1 MLTNNKIAPRGTMTD
16 RPLTLGIASRRVL
29 ADVVTDDLREAIVSH
44 ELEPGR
50 RLAEDDLAAQMGVS
64 RGPVREAL
72 MRLEREGLVVI
83 ERHKGARIASWNR
96 HDLEEIYSL
105 RSVLEELALEWACK
119 NATSA
124 DLAAMEE
131 ILRRYRGL
139 SEKQRT
145 PKEVSRI
152 DLDFHTALF
161 KAAHHDRLFR
171 AWEILRSQIHAFLVY
186 TWSKD
191 DSVNKNYMPTWEH
204 DHDRI
209 LEIVRSKKL
218 GSARKEIHDHVSRGF
233 DRVSKHFSEGHKA
246 TVKPKKKR

>member
-1 MLTNNKIAPRGTMTD
+1 M
-16 RPLTLGIASRRVL
+16 ASRRVL
-29 ADVVTDDLREAIVSH
+29 ADVVTDDLRDAIVSH

-72 MRLEREGLVVI
+72 MRLEREGLVFI
-83 ERHKGARIASWNR
+83 ERHKGARIASWNKQ
-96 HDLEEIYSL
+96 DLEEIYSL
-105 RSVLEELALEWACK
+105 RSVLEELALEWACR

-124 DLAAMEE
+124 DIAAMEE
-131 ILRRYRGL
+131 IMRHYRSL
-139 SEKQRT
+139 SEKHRT

-161 KAAHHDRLFR
+161 KAAHHVRLFR

-191 DSVNKNYMPTWEH
+191 DLVNKNYMPSWEG
-204 DHDRI
+204 DHLRI
-209 LEIVRSKKL
+209 LDVVRSKKL
-218 GSARKEIHDHVSRGF
+218 GSARKEIQNHVAKGF
-233 DRVSKHFSEGHKA
+233 DRVSKHFAEGPKPA
-246 TVKPKKKR
+246 AKPKKRL

>member
-1 MLTNNKIAPRGTMTD
+1 MSE
-16 RPLTLGIASRRVL
+16 RPLSLGIASRRVL
-29 ADVVTDDLREAIVSH
+29 ADVVTDDLRDAIVSH

-72 MRLEREGLVVI
+72 MRLEREGLVFI
-83 ERHKGARIASWNR
+83 ERHKGARIASWNK

-105 RSVLEELALEWACK
+105 RSVLEELALEWACR

-124 DLAAMEE
+124 DIAAMEE
-131 ILRRYRGL
+131 IMRHYRSL

-191 DSVNKNYMPTWEH
+191 DLVNKNYMPSWEN
-204 DHDRI
+204 DHVRI
-209 LEIVRSKKL
+209 LDVVRSKKL
-218 GSARKEIHDHVSRGF
+218 GSARKEIQNHVAKGF
-233 DRVSKHFSEGHKA
+233 DRVSKHFAEGPKPA
-246 TVKPKKKR
+246 AKPKKKR

>member
-1 MLTNNKIAPRGTMTD
+1 MSE
-16 RPLTLGIASRRVL
+16 RPLSLGIASRRVL
-29 ADVVTDDLREAIVSH
+29 ADVVTDDLRDAIVSH

-72 MRLEREGLVVI
+72 MRLEREGLVFI
-83 ERHKGARIASWNR
+83 ERHKGARIASWNK

-105 RSVLEELALEWACK
+105 RSVLEELALEWACR

-124 DLAAMEE
+124 DIAAMEE
-131 ILRRYRGL
+131 IMRHYRSL

-191 DSVNKNYMPTWEH
+191 DLVNKNYMPSWES
-204 DHDRI
+204 DHVRI
-209 LEIVRSKKL
+209 LDVVRSKKL
-218 GSARKEIHDHVSRGF
+218 GSARKEIQNHVAKGF
-233 DRVSKHFSEGHKA
+233 DRVSKHFAESPKPA
-246 TVKPKKKR
+246 AKPKKKR

>member
-1 MLTNNKIAPRGTMTD
+1 MAE
-16 RPLTLGIASRRVL
+16 RPLSLGIASRRVL

-50 RLAEDDLAAQMGVS
+50 KLAEDDLAAQMGVS

-72 MRLEREGLVVI
+72 MRLEREGLVII

-124 DLAAMEE
+124 DLAAMED
-131 ILRRYRGL
+131 ILRHYRSL
-139 SEKQRT
+139 SDKQRT
-145 PKEVSRI
+145 PREVSKI

-161 KAAHHDRLFR
+161 KAAHHERLFKS
-171 AWEILRSQIHAFLVY
+171 WEILRSQIHAFLVY
-186 TWSKD
+186 TWSRD
-191 DSVNKNYMPTWEH
+191 ELVNKNYLPSWGD
-204 DHDRI
+204 DHERL

-218 GSARKEIHDHVSRGF
+218 GSARKEIQDHVAKGF
-233 DRVSKHFSEGHKA
+233 DRVSRHIAEPSVPSSKA
-246 TVKPKKKR
+246 RKKR